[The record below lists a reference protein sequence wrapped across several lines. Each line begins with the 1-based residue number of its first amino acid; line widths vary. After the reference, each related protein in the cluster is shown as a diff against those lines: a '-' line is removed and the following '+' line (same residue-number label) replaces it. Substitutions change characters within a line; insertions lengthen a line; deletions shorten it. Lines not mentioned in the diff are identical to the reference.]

1 MNAPIAEHRRWC
13 NAAII
18 GFDIM
23 VALPRQLGCHSKVRA
38 NRVGN
43 GKMASIKDHMT
54 FDAFLKHWASERPH
68 HPALSEEDRAW
79 SYRDLEERTA
89 KVVSAL
95 LSAGLVKGDRIAWLG
110 KNSDL
115 YFALFYGAAR
125 VGIVMVPVGW
135 RLAPAECAFIIND
148 TKAKMLFIGPGFE
161 AAGAAIKEHVP
172 SVERIIPYSEAL
184 VFIEQSHRVEFEPAG
199 PDDSA
204 LQLYTSGTT
213 GNPKGAVLSNR
224 NLFALRKASDG
235 VEMSYSKWDDDEVVL
250 IAMPCAHIGGT
261 GVGIMALVGGLSG
274 HVLAEFTPD
283 GVFDTFE
290 NYGVTRLFIVPAAL
304 QMLLNHP
311 RCGHVDYTKLKYI
324 LYGAAPMPLELLRQC
339 IAMFNAEFIQVYGMT
354 ETTGTI
360 TVLPPEDHDPAG
372 NERMRSA
379 GKALPGVELMI
390 VGEDGKA
397 LPVRAVGELWTRSSN
412 NMLGYWNLPDAT
424 RGTVADGGWIKTG
437 DAAYLDEDGYLYIH
451 DRVKDMIITGGEN
464 VYPAE
469 VESAI
474 YGHPDVAEV
483 AVIGVPDDKWGEAVK
498 AVCSPKPGATIDP
511 DSIINWTRKRIAG
524 FKVPKTVDSIAA
536 LPRNASGKILRK
548 DLRAP
553 YWAGR
558 DRQVN

>member
-1 MNAPIAEHRRWC
+1 
-13 NAAII
+13 
-18 GFDIM
+18 
-23 VALPRQLGCHSKVRA
+23 
-38 NRVGN
+38 
-43 GKMASIKDHMT
+43 MASAADHVT
-54 FDAFLKHWASERPH
+54 FDAYIDHWAKERPDQI
-68 HPALSEEDRAW
+68 ALSEEDRALT
-79 SYRDLEERTA
+79 YKQLDERTA
-89 KVVSAL
+89 KVAGAL
-95 LSAGLVKGDRIAWLG
+95 LSAGLVKGDRIIWLG

-115 YFALFYGAAR
+115 YFTLFYGAAR
-125 VGIVMVPVGW
+125 AGIVMVPVGW

-148 TKAKMLFIGPGFE
+148 TRAKLLFTGPGFD
-161 AAGAAIKEHVP
+161 AAGAAILDRLDFI
-172 SVERIIPYSEAL
+172 ERILPHNEAL
-184 VFIEQSHRVEFEPAG
+184 SFIENGTRVRYDAAEA
-199 PDDSA
+199 DDA
-204 LQLYTSGTT
+204 VLQLYTSGTT

-224 NLFALRKASDG
+224 NLFALRKASDD
-235 VEMSYSKWDDDEVVL
+235 VQLAYNTWSDDEVVL
-250 IAMPCAHIGGT
+250 LAMPCAHIGGT
-261 GVGIMALVGGLSG
+261 GVGIMALAGGLSG

-283 GVFDTFE
+283 AVFDAFE
-290 NYGVTRLFIVPAAL
+290 NYGITRLFIVPAAL

-311 RCGHVDYTKLKYI
+311 RCGSVDYSRLKYV

-339 IAMFNAEFIQVYGMT
+339 LKMFDAEFVQVYGMT

-379 GKALPGVELMI
+379 GKALPGVELLI
-390 VGEDGKA
+390 VDDAGNAVPARG
-397 LPVRAVGELWTRSSN
+397 VGELWTRSSN

-483 AVIGVPDDKWGEAVK
+483 AVIGIPDDRWGEAVK
-498 AVCSPKPGATIDP
+498 AVCAPKPGATIDP
-511 DSIINWTRKRIAG
+511 ESIINWTRERIAG
-524 FKVPKTVDSIAA
+524 FKVPKSVDIIAA
-536 LPRNASGKILRK
+536 LPRNASGKVLRK